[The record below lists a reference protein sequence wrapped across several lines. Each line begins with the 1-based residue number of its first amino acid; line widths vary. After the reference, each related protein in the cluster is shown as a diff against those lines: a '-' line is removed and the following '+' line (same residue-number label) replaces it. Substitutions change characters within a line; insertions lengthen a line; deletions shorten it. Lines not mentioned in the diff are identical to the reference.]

1 MSYCR
6 FGEGD
11 VYVFMN
17 VAGWLECCACSLAKT
32 EDSVVFKAKST
43 QQMVD
48 HLEKHIDDGDRVPQG
63 IFYDLWR
70 DDEENFPKGQK
81 IRQKERKEALNSL
94 IQIGQKIRE
103 EDPELFDANEHW
115 INNPLI
121 SPISKLD
128 MLKDWEFRIRKEE
141 RKEALSENFDFTFQ
155 EIVRTKNPI
164 FRVIGNISGVI
175 AGFFL
180 TLEIK
185 WGDMYKMEF
194 EEKLPKK

>member
-32 EDSVVFKAKST
+32 EDSVFFKAKST

-48 HLEKHIDDGDRVPQG
+48 HLEKHIDDGDQVPQG

-70 DDEENFPKGQK
+70 DDKENFPKGQK
-81 IRQKERKEALNSL
+81 IRKKERREALSNL
-94 IQIGQKIRE
+94 IQIGQEIRKE
-103 EDPELFDANEHW
+103 NPDLFDANEHW

-141 RKEALSENFDFTFQ
+141 RGTISDKPIKWKK
-155 EIVRTKNPI
+155 IVQTKNPVL
-164 FRVIGNISGVI
+164 RAIGYVSGVV
-175 AGFFL
+175 ASFFL
-180 TLEIK
+180 KIELR
-185 WGDMYKMEF
+185 WGNMYEMEF